1 MGYERQREKSSSF
14 RKRTEINGLRDIQA
28 GKSSVHLRRWGSWR
42 VREKGEPAGQ
52 GGEEEEGQGEQSAGS
67 GVGMAHTLGLSHKWA
82 SC

>member
-52 GGEEEEGQGEQSAGS
+52 GGRKRRDRGNRAQ
-67 GVGMAHTLGLSHKWA
+67 GVG
-82 SC
+82 